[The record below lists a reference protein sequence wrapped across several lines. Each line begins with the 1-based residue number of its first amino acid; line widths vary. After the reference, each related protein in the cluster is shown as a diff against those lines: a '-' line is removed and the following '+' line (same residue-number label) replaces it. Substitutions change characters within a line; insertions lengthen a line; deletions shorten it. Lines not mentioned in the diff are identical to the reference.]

1 VILLDTNVLSAF
13 MRPEPDRVV
22 LSWLDTQPPESI
34 WTTSITV
41 YEIRFG
47 IEILAFGKR
56 RQSLEKAFVSS
67 LEEDFEGRVIAF
79 EESAAQAAGRIAAG
93 RRLAGRTIEIRDVQ
107 IAGIAQ
113 ARKASI
119 ATRNIQHF
127 EGLGIDLINP
137 RSA

>member
-1 VILLDTNVLSAF
+1 
-13 MRPEPDRVV
+13 MRPQPDRVV

-56 RQSLEKAFVSS
+56 RKSLENAFIRS

-93 RRLAGRTIEIRDVQ
+93 RRLVGRTIEIRDVQ

-119 ATRNIQHF
+119 ATRNIRHF

-137 RSA
+137 WSAY